1 MKGILLIAC
10 GHRNYGKMAVTLA
23 ATIRMV
29 DKDVNICL
37 AYTEGALTNVS
48 EEEKALFNHFVEL
61 NKKTYTLGKNKEA
74 WIKTKVH
81 IDEITPYE
89 ETLFLDVDQVWLWK
103 KTPSQVIEELGQHEF
118 VIENTGYVGFNNIVY
133 PESENWVKMDNVR
146 DEYKLTTEK
155 FYKVHSE
162 FIYWKKCENT
172 KKYFKKVKEIYTT
185 PLVQPQTFAGAYP
198 DEFAFAIAC
207 SVLEYYPQ
215 IDSYTPTWWYP
226 RENRDEQ
233 LYRIADNY
241 VTLSIGGSF
250 VDDTSKTYYN
260 NVATRAYNELM
271 LWNPYQITKH
281 NDKRRYLP
289 ERKTS

>member
-23 ATIRMV
+23 ASIRMI

-37 AYTEGALTNVS
+37 AYTESALTNLS
-48 EEEKALFNHFVEL
+48 EAEKGLFNHFVEL
-61 NKKTYTLGKNKEA
+61 NKKTYTLGSNKSA

-103 KTPSQVIEELGQHEF
+103 KTPSQVLEELGQHEF
-118 VIENTGYVGFNNIVY
+118 VIENTGYIGFDNIIY
-133 PESENWVKMDNVR
+133 PESENWVKMDEVK
-146 DEYKLTTEK
+146 ESYKLTTEK
-155 FYKVHSE
+155 FYRVHSE

-172 KKYFKKVKEIYTT
+172 KKYFKKVKEVYTS
-185 PLVQPQTFAGAYP
+185 PLVKPFGFAGAYP
-198 DEFAFAIAC
+198 DEFAFAIAI

-215 IDSYTPTWWYP
+215 IDNFIPTWWYP
-226 RENRDEQ
+226 RENRDEH

-241 VTLSIGGSF
+241 NTISIGGAF
-250 VDDTSKTYYN
+250 VDETSKKNYN
-260 NVATRAYNELM
+260 IVAQRAYNELD
-271 LWNPYQITKH
+271 LLYPYQITDF
-281 NDKRRYLP
+281 NDKRKFLT
-289 ERKTS
+289 ERQKT